1 MIITIS
7 RQYGAGGAL
16 VAQLVAERLG
26 WHLADNEFIEKVA
39 AEAGLSREEVEAREE
54 RVPAFVDRLAWALA
68 SVSAELAVPAGGT
81 IEELE
86 EPQLVK
92 ITEGIVAELARDGR
106 VVLVGRGAAAVLAT
120 HARSLHT
127 MIVAPLQ
134 HRIARVQERS
144 GQSEA
149 DARKLVE
156 HTDAMRARYHQEYY
170 HRDWRDPTNYHLVLN
185 TSLLGVE
192 GAAEVVVGEAER
204 RGWGRKK

>member
-7 RQYGAGGAL
+7 RQFGAGGAL
-16 VAQLVAERLG
+16 VAQLVADRLG
-26 WHLADNEFIEKVA
+26 WHLADNVFIERVA

-54 RVPAFVDRLAWALA
+54 RVPGFVERLAWALA
-68 SVSAELAVPAGGT
+68 SASAELAVPTGGT

-92 ITEGIVAELARDGR
+92 VTEGVVAELARAGK
-106 VVLVGRGAAAVLAT
+106 VVLVGRGAAAVLAN
-120 HARSLHT
+120 HAGSLHVQV
-127 MIVAPLQ
+127 VAPVKD
-134 HRIARVQERS
+134 RIARAQERS

-149 DARKLVE
+149 DVRKLLE

-170 HRDWRDPTNYHLVLN
+170 HRNWHDPTNYHMVLN

-192 GAAEVVVGEAER
+192 GAAETIVTEAER
-204 RGWGRKK
+204 RGWTRT